1 MRYEGIVIRPPSEAG
16 SLILQVTLGCSHNK
30 CTFCPTYK
38 KKKFKIRPIESIR
51 ADLKEVGGYGR
62 IRRIFLADGDALIIP
77 QKSLVPI
84 FDSVNEYIY
93 GIDRI
98 GIYGNVKS
106 VLRKTPE
113 ELSALKERGLGI
125 IYMGLESGDGEI
137 LKKVK
142 KGTGPEDAVEAARR
156 VREAEIL
163 LSVTVLLGVGGRNG
177 SMRHAQ
183 ETGKILSD
191 MNPDFIGALTLMLVP
206 GTPLYED
213 EQKGAFVLPDQMGF
227 LEELYLILKSI
238 DVNNCLFTSNHA
250 SNYLPLRVNLPDQK
264 DEAISLIRNILDEER
279 IDLLR
284 PESTR
289 GL

>member
-38 KKKFKIRPIESIR
+38 KKKFKIKPLESIR
-51 ADLKEVGGYGR
+51 ADLKEVRGYGR

-106 VLRKTPE
+106 ILRKTPE
-113 ELSALKERGLGI
+113 ELRLLKDRGLGI
-125 IYMGLESGDGEI
+125 IYMGLESGDGEV

-142 KGTGPEDAVEAARR
+142 KGTGPEDAIEAAKR
-156 VREAEIL
+156 VKEAEIL
-163 LSVTVLLGVGGRNG
+163 LSVTVLLGLGGSNG
-177 SMRHAQ
+177 SRRHAL
-183 ETGKILSD
+183 ETGKILTD
-191 MNPDFIGALTLMLVP
+191 MNPDFIGALTLMIVP

-238 DVNNCLFTSNHA
+238 DVNDCLFTSNHA

>member
-30 CTFCPTYK
+30 CTFCPTFK
-38 KKKFKIRPIESIR
+38 KKKFKIRPLDSIR
-51 ADLKEVGGYGR
+51 ADLKEVGGCGR

-93 GIDRI
+93 GIERI

-106 VLRKTPE
+106 ILRKTPE
-113 ELSALKERGLGI
+113 ELRALKERGLGI
-125 IYMGLESGDGEI
+125 IYMGLESGDGEV

-142 KGTGPEDAVEAARR
+142 KGTGPEEAVEAAKR
-156 VREAEIL
+156 VKEAKIL
-163 LSVTVLLGVGGRNG
+163 LSVTVLLGLGGKNG
-177 SMRHAQ
+177 SKRHAL

-191 MNPDFIGALTLMLVP
+191 MNPDFIGALTLMIVP

-213 EQKGAFVLPDQMGF
+213 EQKGTFLLPDQMGF

-238 DVNNCLFTSNHA
+238 NVNSCLFTSNHA
-250 SNYLPLRVNLPDQK
+250 SNYLPLRVNLPDQR

>member
-51 ADLKEVGGYGR
+51 ADLKEVGGVGR

-77 QKSLVPI
+77 QKTLVPI
-84 FDSVNEYIY
+84 FDSINEFIY
-93 GIDRI
+93 GVDRI
-98 GIYGNVKS
+98 GMYGNVKS
-106 VLRKTPE
+106 ILRKTPE
-113 ELSALKERGLGI
+113 ELKDLREKGLGI
-125 IYMGLESGDGEI
+125 IYMGLESGNSDI

-142 KGTGPEDAVEAARR
+142 KGTGPEEAVEAAKR
-156 VREAEIL
+156 VRDAEIL
-163 LSVTVLLGVGGRNG
+163 LSVTVLLGLGGKNG
-177 SMRHAQ
+177 SKHHAI

-191 MNPDFIGALTLMLVP
+191 MNPDFIGALTLMIVP
-206 GTPLYED
+206 GTPLYD
-213 EQKGAFVLPDQMGF
+213 DLQKGAFVLPDQMGF

-238 DVNNCLFTSNHA
+238 NVNSCLFTSNHA
-250 SNYLPLRVNLPDQK
+250 SNYLPLRVNLPDQR